1 MNNIKY
7 SICFISFFF
16 LFMLMILN
24 FFFMM
29 YFIMNNTVI
38 FLEWEIISFNS
49 VSVVMSIL
57 LDWMSLLFMMF
68 VFLIS
73 SVVIYYSKSYMSSE
87 LNLVRFIIL
96 VLLFVFSMMLL
107 IISPNLI
114 SILLGWDGLGLV
126 SYCLVIYYQN
136 LKSYNAGMLTALS
149 NRIGDVFIL
158 MVIAWMVN
166 YGSWNYIFY
175 LEFMNNDFEMIM
187 VGSMIILA
195 AMTKSAQIPFSS
207 WLPAAM
213 AAPTPVSALVHSST
227 LVTAGVYLLIRFN
240 MLLLDMFFMKLLL
253 LLSGLTMFMAGISA
267 NYEFDL
273 KKIIALST
281 LSQLGLMM
289 SILSMGLPNLAFFHL
304 LTHAMFKAL
313 LFMCAGVI
321 IHMMNNMQDIR
332 FMGGIS
338 FYIPLTS
345 LCMNISNMALCGIPF
360 LAGFYS
366 KDLILEMVSYSNL
379 NLMIFFLYYLSTGL
393 TMFYSIRLMMY
404 LMISDYNLISIYNL
418 YDEDYIMLKSMFILL
433 FMSVVSGSFLS
444 WMIFSY
450 PYMIYLPFNLKM
462 MVVYVSLIGGGLG
475 YLISNMNIYSINKFI
490 MTYNLSNFLCLMWF
504 MPSLSTYGLSY
515 YFLNFGQNLIKNID
529 MGWMEKYSGF
539 GMLEIMKKYS
549 MMSIIYHMNNFKIY
563 LFSFIIWMLIIL
575 FMLLLNN

>member
-1 MNNIKY
+1 MNNMKY
-7 SICFISFFF
+7 SICFISFVF
-16 LFMLMILN
+16 LFLMSLMN
-24 FFFMM
+24 FFFMI
-29 YFIMNNTVI
+29 YFIMENMMV
-38 FLEWEIISFNS
+38 FLEWEIMTFNS

-73 SVVIYYSKSYMSSE
+73 SVVIFYSKSYMSSE
-87 LNLVRFIIL
+87 LNLSRFIIL

-107 IISPNLI
+107 IISPNII

-149 NRIGDVFIL
+149 NRIGDVLIL
-158 MVIAWMVN
+158 MVIAWMLN

-175 LEFMNNDFEMIM
+175 LEFMNKDSEMFM
-187 VGSMIILA
+187 VSTMIIMA

-240 MLLLDMFFMKLLL
+240 MLLVNTFMLKLLL

-289 SILSMGLPNLAFFHL
+289 SILSMGLPDLAFFHL

-321 IHMMNNMQDIR
+321 IHMMNDMQDIR

-366 KDLILEMVSYSNL
+366 KDLILELVSFNNL
-379 NLMIFFLYYLSTGL
+379 NLMIFFLYYVSTGL
-393 TMFYSIRLMMY
+393 TMFYTFRLMMY
-404 LMISDYNLISIYNL
+404 LMINDYNLMSIYNL
-418 YDEDYIMLKSMFILL
+418 YDEDYTMLKSMFMLL

-462 MVVYVSLIGGGLG
+462 MVIYVSFIGGILG
-475 YLISNMNIYSINKFI
+475 YMVSNMKIYSVNKFL

-504 MPSLSTYGLSY
+504 MPSLSTYGVNF
-515 YFLNFGQNLIKNID
+515 YFLNLGQNLLKNID
-529 MGWMEKYSGF
+529 LGWSELYSGW
-539 GMLEIMKKYS
+539 GMMKIVKNYS
-549 MMSIIYHMNNFKIY
+549 LFYNFYQMNNLKIY
-563 LFSFIIWMLIIL
+563 LFSFVLWMMVIMMMMM
-575 FMLLLNN
+575 FN